1 MKKYNNPTIKVVNI
15 NEESGICHSSNW
27 YDRQDHGHQHKN
39 HDDNGNHYGE
49 DNGNGRGHYKSDCED

>member
-1 MKKYNNPTIKVVNI
+1 MKKYSNPTIKVVNI

-49 DNGNGRGHYKSDCED
+49 DNGNGWGHYKSDLED

>member
-1 MKKYNNPTIKVVNI
+1 MEKYIKPTTKIVSI

-49 DNGNGRGHYKSDCED
+49 YNGNGWGHYKSDWED

>member
-1 MKKYNNPTIKVVNI
+1 MKKYSKPTIKVVNI

-27 YDRQDHGHQHKN
+27 YDRQNHGHQHKN

-49 DNGNGRGHYKSDCED
+49 DNGNGWGHYKSDWDD

>member
-1 MKKYNNPTIKVVNI
+1 MKKYVKPTTKVVSI
-15 NEESGICHSSNW
+15 NEENGICHSSNW

-49 DNGNGRGHYKSDCED
+49 DNGNGCGHYKSDLED